1 MLQIIRLANNLEQQ
15 YGKMGN
21 NCWGGYL
28 MRPAACCLPLPR
40 AFRRRTF
47 EEGRAHTGVR
57 PGGTGQ
63 LPVQTAVAGRE
74 GDHAAARGIVDA
86 RPVQHSVSV
95 AVKVREHVVGL

>member
-1 MLQIIRLANNLEQQ
+1 
-15 YGKMGN
+15 
-21 NCWGGYL
+21 
-28 MRPAACCLPLPR
+28 MRPAACPCHVLSVVVP
-40 AFRRRTF
+40 TF

-57 PGGTGQ
+57 PLATGQ

-74 GDHAAARGIVDA
+74 GDHAGARGVVDT